1 MNTAETKI
9 LSDQLCEE
17 FVIGTLLNKRKEW
30 ALNADILSAD
40 LFYNYK
46 TNAIFSA
53 AKSLVDQGNVI
64 SKFSCNIFKKNNI

>member
-30 ALNADILSAD
+30 ALNTHSGASAVS
-40 LFYNYK
+40 F
-46 TNAIFSA
+46 
-53 AKSLVDQGNVI
+53 
-64 SKFSCNIFKKNNI
+64 